1 MSGIRMTGMKY
12 IRIRNLVR
20 PGEAKI
26 TDILN
31 TILSSLPS
39 STSLIHEK
47 IPLADHSKPL
57 SQHHSISTSIASSTK
72 ATIALRPFEQWTLV
86 GNDINDW
93 FASNRISTQIRD
105 LFDFQTKEEML

>member
-1 MSGIRMTGMKY
+1 
-12 IRIRNLVR
+12 
-20 PGEAKI
+20 
-26 TDILN
+26 
-31 TILSSLPS
+31 
-39 STSLIHEK
+39 
-47 IPLADHSKPL
+47 
-57 SQHHSISTSIASSTK
+57 SISTSIAPSTK